1 MKDVILIANAGS
13 SSLKISIFEVQDKKI
28 KDKIYNIFLEK
39 NDTKIV
45 FHINKKQEAI
55 TEITGDAI
63 SAMIELFEKW
73 WKNQKDLHLIAT
85 GHRIVH
91 GGKNFNK
98 PVLVDK
104 KVSESL
110 RELIPLS
117 PLHQPYIVN

>member
-1 MKDVILIANAGS
+1 M
-13 SSLKISIFEVQDKKI
+13 
-28 KDKIYNIFLEK
+28 
-39 NDTKIV
+39 V

-91 GGKNFNK
+91 GGKNF
-98 PVLVDK
+98 
-104 KVSESL
+104 S
-110 RELIPLS
+110 
-117 PLHQPYIVN
+117 